1 VPVRVWVEQVRKKIV
16 NLDEPEAIVRTSVD
30 FSSRPFRR

>member
-1 VPVRVWVEQVRKKIV
+1 VRVWVEQVRKKIV
-16 NLDEPEAIVRTSVD
+16 NLDKPKAVIKTSVD